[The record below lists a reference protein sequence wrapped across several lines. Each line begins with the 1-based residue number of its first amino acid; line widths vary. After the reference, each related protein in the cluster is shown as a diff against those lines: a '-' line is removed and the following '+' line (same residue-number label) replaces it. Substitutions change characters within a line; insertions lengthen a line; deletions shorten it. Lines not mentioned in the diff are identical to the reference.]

1 MPSLI
6 IALVSSANQWQIYF
20 EVAKLNNSGKP
31 EQMLSEIN
39 KLGHFRNYTLALE
52 PNHC

>member
-6 IALVSSANQWQIYF
+6 IGLVSSANQRQIAF

-31 EQMLSEIN
+31 EQMFPGIN
-39 KLGHFRNYTLALE
+39 KLGHFCNYTLALE